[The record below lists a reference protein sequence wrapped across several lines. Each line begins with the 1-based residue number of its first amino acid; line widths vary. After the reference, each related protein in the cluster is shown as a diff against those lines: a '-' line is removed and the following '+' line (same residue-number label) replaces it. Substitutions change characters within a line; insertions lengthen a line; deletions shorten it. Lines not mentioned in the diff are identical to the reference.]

1 MKVVGVVI
9 GLILFVAGAQAQ
21 ASPETMRFAI
31 TRNGEQIGTHEI
43 AISRNGAETSV
54 NLTTDL
60 SVKLL
65 FATVY
70 YLQQV
75 EKERWV
81 NGRLVALSSQSDNNG
96 ERHSVSLAAK
106 GSGLEMKVDG
116 NAATIDANVMPGS
129 FWNPDL
135 LRRSKMLDTKDGQL
149 MAFTVQ
155 DGGEEDLTI
164 NEQVVRAHHYTI
176 KSRYSQDLWYDDQAR
191 LVQAK
196 FIGSDGSVIM
206 YSPTLDAAPR

>member
-9 GLILFVAGAQAQ
+9 GLIFFVAGAQAQ

-54 NLTTDL
+54 NLVTDL
-60 SVKLL
+60 AVKVL
-65 FATVY
+65 FVTAY
-70 YLQQV
+70 RLQWV

-116 NAATIDANVMPGS
+116 NAAQIDPNIMPGS
-129 FWNPDL
+129 FWNPD
-135 LRRSKMLDTKDGQL
+135 SFEAFCVSL
-149 MAFTVQ
+149 MPH
-155 DGGEEDLTI
+155 LC
-164 NEQVVRAHHYTI
+164 
-176 KSRYSQDLWYDDQAR
+176 
-191 LVQAK
+191 
-196 FIGSDGSVIM
+196 
-206 YSPTLDAAPR
+206 